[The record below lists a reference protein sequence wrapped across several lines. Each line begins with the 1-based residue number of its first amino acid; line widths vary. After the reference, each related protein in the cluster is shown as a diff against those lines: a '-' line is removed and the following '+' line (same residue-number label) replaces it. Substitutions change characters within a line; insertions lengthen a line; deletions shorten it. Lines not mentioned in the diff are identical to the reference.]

1 MKRTVALILA
11 VLITALTLCSC
22 SADKS
27 KDLEEVYVGV
37 ITGAAPHMEIFHSI
51 EARLPEFGYEL
62 IYKSYDTAAQAN
74 NALANGEIDFTCVTT
89 QKEYELSKMSVSGK
103 FVNLGAAYYYPY
115 VMILISYDT
124 KDEIENGATV
134 AIPSDTDGMTR
145 ALTLLEYY
153 GFIKLKTAAQTTLTL
168 DDIEKNDR
176 EFNFVPVGPD
186 KVTGYDA
193 DIIITDSVRAIAA
206 GYEMLYDTIY
216 VEQKDALATQRSST
230 VILSTPEKMSGDK
243 MKVVKEYLFT
253 RRMFNAIDG
262 CTDHIVMPAFEDGK

>member
-22 SADKS
+22 SADKN

-37 ITGAAPHMEIFHSI
+37 ITGSAPHMEIFYSV

-89 QKEYELSKMSVSGK
+89 QKEYELSNMSDSGK

-115 VMILISYDT
+115 AMILISCDT

-134 AIPSDTDGMTR
+134 AVPSDTDGMTR

-153 GFIKLKTAAQTTLTL
+153 GFIKLKADADIPLTL
-168 DDIEKNDR
+168 DDIEKNNR
-176 EFNFVPVGPD
+176 EFKFVPVGPD
-186 KVTGYDA
+186 KVIGYEA

-206 GYEMLYDTIY
+206 GYDLIYDTAC
-216 VEQKDALATQRSST
+216 VEQKDALATQRGST
-230 VILSTPEKMSGDK
+230 VILTTPEKASSDK
-243 MKVVKEYLFT
+243 MKVVKDYLFT
-253 RRMFNAIDG
+253 RRMFNAIDN
-262 CTDHIVMPAFEDGK
+262 CTDRIVMPAFEDNK